1 MSNFRE
7 QLRSN
12 AVALVSLVVALIGL
26 IYTTWRYEHTERN
39 QNIRTATFEI
49 ISKLAEFER
58 VVFLAHYDKDVAMG
72 NPRVGWT
79 YVIAI
84 HDLSEVV
91 PGAIEPKASELRSI
105 WRDNWEGLSSDDD
118 APVDRIEA
126 AIEGL
131 RGATLDTLRS
141 LR

>member
-7 QLRSN
+7 QLRNN

-26 IYTTWRYEHTERN
+26 MYTTWRYEHTERN

-49 ISKLAEFER
+49 LSKLAEFER

-84 HDLSEVV
+84 HDLS
-91 PGAIEPKASELRSI
+91 GRTRRHRAQGQRA
-105 WRDNWEGLSSDDD
+105 
-118 APVDRIEA
+118 AVDLERQLGRPE
-126 AIEGL
+126 
-131 RGATLDTLRS
+131 
-141 LR
+141 